1 LVSEVRLE
9 EKELSLGIL
18 GCVRICASD
27 GWNNVASEKVRSVL
41 GLLAV
46 RVGSVVSV
54 DEFIDELWA
63 DGPPGNARNARN
75 ALQANITRLRRQLT
89 TAKNCITTPVSIRTV
104 GGGYLLD
111 IPASAIDAH
120 RFVDLIVSGSRM
132 SLTTPEAALGVLRS
146 GLDLWRGPA
155 LFDAGQG
162 LRVHAAAAHL
172 EEWRLTGWQELI
184 IAQLVVGDVRSALS
198 QLKLLASRYPNRERL
213 TELLMAALYLSGR
226 QTEAVQEF
234 HRQRRYLD
242 AELGIQPSPGLTAVY
257 GQIIRGQ
264 TDVQVLLRRERPT
277 GAAAIEVE
285 PPPMIAGQQLV
296 DAAVGAT
303 ELAALKGCW

>member
-1 LVSEVRLE
+1 MSEVRPE

-18 GCVRICASD
+18 GCVRVCASD

-46 RVGSVVSV
+46 RAGSVVSV
-54 DEFIDELWA
+54 DELIDELWA
-63 DGPPGNARNARN
+63 DSPPGKARN

-89 TAKNCITTPVSIRTV
+89 TAKNRITTPVGIRTV

-111 IPASAIDAH
+111 IPAAAIDAH

-132 SLTTPEAALGVLRS
+132 SLTAPEAALVVLRS
-146 GLDLWRGPA
+146 GLDLWQGPA

-162 LRVHAAAAHL
+162 LRVRAAAAHL

-184 IAQLVVGDVRSALS
+184 MAQLVVGDVRSALS

-213 TELLMAALYLSGR
+213 TELLIAALYLSGR

-264 TDVQVLLRRERPT
+264 TDVQALLRRERPT
-277 GAAAIEVE
+277 GAATIVVE
-285 PPPMIAGQQLV
+285 PPPMIVGPQLV
-296 DAAVGAT
+296 DAALGAT
-303 ELAALKGCW
+303 EPAALKGCW